1 MFGTQQRGVNAYAKV
16 GLETGIVSASP
27 HKLIV
32 MLYDGALVAVLSAQ
46 MHMKSGNVPEKGK
59 SISKAI
65 QIIDNGLRASLDKKA
80 GGQIAENLDALYE
93 YMSARLLAANLKN
106 DTEIM
111 VEIQGLLTE
120 LRETWNAIGAAPA
133 VNPASEMAP
142 NRMSNLMSA

>member
-16 GLETGIVSASP
+16 GLETGIGSASP

-65 QIIDNGLRASLDKKA
+65 QIIDNGLRASLDKDV
-80 GGQIAENLDALYE
+80 GGQIAEGLDALYE
-93 YMSARLLAANLKN
+93 YMSARLLMANLNN
-106 DTEIM
+106 DISLLEE
-111 VEIQGLLTE
+111 VQRLLTD
-120 LRETWNAIGAAPA
+120 LRETWNAIGSTPAAIPGA
-133 VNPASEMAP
+133 DLKRMPSLASA
-142 NRMSNLMSA
+142 

>member
-16 GLETGIVSASP
+16 GLETGIGSASP

-46 MHMKSGNVPEKGK
+46 MHMKSGNIPEKGK

-80 GGQIAENLDALYE
+80 GGQIAEGLDALYE
-93 YMSARLLAANLKN
+93 YMSARLLAANIHN
-106 DTEIM
+106 DLALLEE
-111 VEIQGLLTE
+111 VQRLLTD
-120 LRETWNAIGAAPA
+120 LRETWNAIGSTPAAIPGA
-133 VNPASEMAP
+133 DLKRMPSLASA
-142 NRMSNLMSA
+142 

>member
-16 GLETGIVSASP
+16 GLETGIGSASP

-80 GGQIAENLDALYE
+80 GGQIAEGLDALYE
-93 YMSARLLAANLKN
+93 YMSARLLAANIHN
-106 DTEIM
+106 DLALLEE
-111 VEIQGLLTE
+111 VQRLLTD
-120 LRETWNAIGAAPA
+120 LRETWNAIGSTPAAIPGA
-133 VNPASEMAP
+133 DLKRMPSLASA
-142 NRMSNLMSA
+142 